1 MSIANEQMEELR
13 SKLCGISENAHR
25 LHRKISG
32 MQELERRFR
41 GDEESIHRS
50 LSASMTQLVID
61 IDAFALNAYQFEE
74 HTKSIWSLPT
84 TAAKL
89 PVVPAKLRVAARKL
103 RAS

>member
-13 SKLCGISENAHR
+13 SKLCGISGNAHR

-32 MQELERRFR
+32 MQDLERRIPA
-41 GDEESIHRS
+41 DDANVKSS
-50 LSASMTQLVID
+50 LRASMTQLVID

-74 HTKSIWSLPT
+74 YTKSIWSIST
-84 TAAKL
+84 TAAKM
-89 PVVPAKLRVAARKL
+89 PVVPTKLCVTARKL